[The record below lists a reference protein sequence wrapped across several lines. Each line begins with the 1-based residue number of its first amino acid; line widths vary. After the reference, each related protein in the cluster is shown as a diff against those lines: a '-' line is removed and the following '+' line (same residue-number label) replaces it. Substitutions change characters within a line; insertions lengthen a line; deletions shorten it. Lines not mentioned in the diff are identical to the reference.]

1 MSYKKSNILSNSEFY
16 YKDHQVQLPKDY
28 LIPLSHEYEKKLEVP
43 HQIPLKK
50 FRNAASVKEI
60 KLINGP
66 SAFELA
72 EEEEQK
78 LKENLKNKKEELD
91 RKANL
96 IHNIV
101 IEREKEIK
109 ENEEREKKQ
118 LEQTLIVIIKDA
130 LKFSKENP
138 PLLSMMPNSLTNAI
152 NQLKEERGIKK
163 RTSNILNVSS
173 GSLNL
178 SFNTNA
184 SMGSVKKY
192 ESNQFLKLL
201 GLDLANLSPENIRID
216 INKAYEFI
224 KKWKVSNKNEIKKII
239 RFKVV
244 NEIMNVEERRSVQK
258 LAKINKKVKEL
269 MDKKKQAELVEKKKK
284 EDFIVFSQSM
294 SETNVNTNVNTTKE
308 NRTTLKQENDNKVRN
323 TETRKIN
330 NTLYSQ
336 NNTREKSNEPIKIT
350 STLNTLNNVN
360 SLPNNTVT
368 NNNHQPLRVVTEVS
382 KANTEIKSNSKKK
395 SISKRHDYANQ
406 VLQKNDD
413 KKKKSKIL
421 YNSYKNAE
429 RIIRHIDNNESLKTN
444 ENLVR
449 HFQTFKYTKKFDE
462 VTNSILKTQQITV
475 CSEADYGN
483 INLVNT
489 ENENGYS
496 SNQI

>member
-163 RTSNILNVSS
+163 
-173 GSLNL
+173 SL
-178 SFNTNA
+178 
-184 SMGSVKKY
+184 
-192 ESNQFLKLL
+192 
-201 GLDLANLSPENIRID
+201 
-216 INKAYEFI
+216 
-224 KKWKVSNKNEIKKII
+224 
-239 RFKVV
+239 
-244 NEIMNVEERRSVQK
+244 
-258 LAKINKKVKEL
+258 
-269 MDKKKQAELVEKKKK
+269 
-284 EDFIVFSQSM
+284 
-294 SETNVNTNVNTTKE
+294 
-308 NRTTLKQENDNKVRN
+308 
-323 TETRKIN
+323 
-330 NTLYSQ
+330 
-336 NNTREKSNEPIKIT
+336 
-350 STLNTLNNVN
+350 
-360 SLPNNTVT
+360 
-368 NNNHQPLRVVTEVS
+368 
-382 KANTEIKSNSKKK
+382 
-395 SISKRHDYANQ
+395 
-406 VLQKNDD
+406 
-413 KKKKSKIL
+413 
-421 YNSYKNAE
+421 
-429 RIIRHIDNNESLKTN
+429 
-444 ENLVR
+444 
-449 HFQTFKYTKKFDE
+449 
-462 VTNSILKTQQITV
+462 
-475 CSEADYGN
+475 
-483 INLVNT
+483 
-489 ENENGYS
+489 
-496 SNQI
+496 